1 MERLFIFPMDMRY
14 MTKTKGFALVELLVV
29 MMIIASLSV
38 VSLSFYVQ
46 PDYEYLHMA
55 NKLVELSSD
64 CLINKKNAEL
74 TGFYSHYPI
83 RFNSNGN
90 INMAQTVEFDGH
102 NVVIHLGNGYF
113 TIDED

>member
-1 MERLFIFPMDMRY
+1 MN
-14 MTKTKGFALVELLVV
+14 KNKGFTLIELLIV

-46 PDYEYLHMA
+46 PDYEYLQIS
-55 NKLVELSSD
+55 NELVELLFD
-64 CLINKKNAEL
+64 CLINKKYAL
-74 TGFYSHYPI
+74 LIGFYSYYPI
-83 RFNSNGN
+83 RFNSKGN

>member
-1 MERLFIFPMDMRY
+1 
-14 MTKTKGFALVELLVV
+14 MTKTKGFALVELLIV
-29 MMIIASLSV
+29 MMTIASLSV

-46 PDYEYLHMA
+46 PDYEYLLMA
-55 NKLVELSSD
+55 NELVELSSD

-74 TGFYSHYPI
+74 AGFYSQYPI
-83 RFNSNGN
+83 RFNSKGN